1 MVEALGK
8 VQSAMCNTYYTGI
21 AACQT
26 ALLFKVKNSMS
37 YQVKKSESRLTFQKW
52 HITDSISIPG

>member
-8 VQSAMCNTYYTGI
+8 VQSATCNTYYTGI

-26 ALLFKVKNSMS
+26 ALLFKVKNPMS
-37 YQVKKSESRLTFQKW
+37 YQVKKSESRLTFQK
-52 HITDSISIPG
+52 